1 MREPSNSRHVIE
13 NSLTGT
19 VTLEIVDDFGKG
31 KDLDHGLVHGSIARE
46 WWSIHPDDPLSAHG
60 KTHWTCENSRGDWS
74 IRTETYAEMRSDKEN
89 YFLTARLEAFENNIL
104 IFDKDISETILRTF
118 K

>member
-1 MREPSNSRHVIE
+1 
-13 NSLTGT
+13 
-19 VTLEIVDDFGKG
+19 
-31 KDLDHGLVHGSIARE
+31 
-46 WWSIHPDDPLSAHG
+46 
-60 KTHWTCENSRGDWS
+60 
-74 IRTETYAEMRSDKEN
+74 MRSDKEN